1 MLNADDYKNM
11 TSHECVTEL
20 RTDPERGLSSAE
32 VEKRIKEFGFNEVP
46 EQKISPIARFARRFW
61 GLTAWMLEI
70 TIILTILLH
79 KYLDMYLIAGLL
91 VLNAVLGFIQEYRAA
106 NAVETLKRK
115 LRVNSRV
122 LRDGQWQVLPARELV
137 PGDVV
142 RVRGGDFV
150 PGDLKCLKGDL
161 EIDQSALTGESLTV
175 TKCDG
180 EIVFSG
186 SIVKSGEANAL
197 VALTGTRTYFG
208 RTAELVQLAKPKLHA
223 EAVIAQVVKW
233 LMIMVG
239 VFVAAALV
247 ATLVLSGNI
256 LNILPL
262 MLILLVSAIPVALP
276 AMFTISMALGSL
288 ELVKRGVLITRLNAS
303 EDAASMDTLCADKT
317 GTITLNQLTVAG
329 VQPLE
334 GFSEDDVIMYGAL
347 ASQAANR
354 DPIDMAFLDEASA
367 RGIVR
372 DGYRQ
377 TEFIP
382 FNPKTRRTESTIEY
396 EGKSFRLIKGAV
408 KIIAGLAG
416 TDAAALEDR
425 MVDYARR
432 GYRTLGVAMERDGDL
447 TIAGL
452 VALYDKPRPDARA
465 LIEELKKLGVAVK
478 MLTGDA
484 LPIAREIGSEVGLGT
499 HITRISEVEDALE
512 ADPLKAATIAEASD
526 GFAEI
531 YPEDKYALVKALQAK
546 RHVVGM
552 TGDGV
557 NDGPALKQAEVG
569 IAVSSATDVAK
580 AAASAVLTSEGL
592 GNIVDLVKVGR
603 MIYERILTWIF
614 NKVVKTLETQI
625 FIIVAFFLTGRFV
638 VSAFDMV
645 LLLLLTDFI
654 TLTISTDNTRWSMK
668 PNVWDVSKVVRVSV
682 IIGAVVTVESL
693 VLLYL
698 GLYRF
703 GLANNLAALH
713 TYAFDILFYFGTIK
727 IFVVRERGRFWQSAP
742 SKALFWTMAA
752 DIALVAVL
760 SSVGVPGLAPISW
773 FANLSILVLCL
784 FFALVIDD
792 PIKYRLLNPVPRTGG
807 AVVGDIR
814 TRGMSPLLQEAVA
827 EDQVRGSLGE

>member
-262 MLILLVSAIPVALP
+262 MLILLVSAVPVALP
-276 AMFTISMALGSL
+276 AMFTISMAIGSM
-288 ELVKRGVLITRLNAS
+288 EVVRRGVLVTRLNAS
-303 EDAASMDTLCADKT
+303 EDAAGMDTLCADKT

-329 VQPLE
+329 VRPLA
-334 GFSEDDVIMYGAL
+334 GFTADDVVMFGAL
-347 ASQAANR
+347 ASREANR
-354 DPIDMAFLDEASA
+354 DPIDTAFLNEAAA
-367 RGIVR
+367 RGIE
-372 DGYRQ
+372 GPYRQ
-377 TEFIP
+377 TEFVP
-382 FNPKTRRTESTIEY
+382 FDPATRRTEAVL
-396 EGKSFRLIKGAV
+396 EGPDERLKAAKGAV
-408 KIIAGLAG
+408 RVIASLAG
-416 TDAAALEDR
+416 ADAASLEEN
-425 MVDYARR
+425 MAGYASR
-432 GYRTLGVAMERDGDL
+432 GYRTLAVAVDRNRGFE
-447 TIAGL
+447 IAGL
-452 VALYDKPRPDARA
+452 VALYDKPRPDAPK
-465 LIEELKKLGVAVK
+465 LIEELKQLGVAVK

-484 LPIAREIGSEVGLGT
+484 LPIAREIGAQTGLGGR
-499 HITRISEVEDALE
+499 ITRIGEVKEVLA
-512 ADPLKAATIAEASD
+512 ADPERAAGVVRDSD